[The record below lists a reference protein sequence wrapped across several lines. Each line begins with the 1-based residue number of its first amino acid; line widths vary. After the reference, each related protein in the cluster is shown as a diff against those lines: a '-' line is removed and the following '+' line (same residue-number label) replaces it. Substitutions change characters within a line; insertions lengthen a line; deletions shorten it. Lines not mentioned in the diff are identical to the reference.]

1 MISIQRMVNPSE
13 VEAQLQRILASPTF
27 VGSPRSAQF
36 LRFCVFRGATG
47 AAVDLKETTI
57 AVEVFNRPPGYD
69 PKSDPIVRVHARRV
83 REKLDQYYQ
92 TAGHDDPI
100 RIDLP
105 KGGYVPR
112 FSRTLP
118 QRKTDFSDWREPL
131 KSTEPSPPSGTFQPV
146 AAPNSLR
153 SLAGVGVL
161 LGSLILSGVS
171 VRVLWNRPGAVRRP
185 TVAALPVGLS
195 GYVSNPAWAPDGVH
209 LAYAST
215 TPSGGTHVYIAAPGS
230 SDPPQRATH
239 EDAAEMKPAWSPD
252 GQRLAF
258 LRQIDLASFN
268 VVCLN
273 LKDRSTQSYG
283 PFRALAYVM
292 QEHGALDWSP
302 DGQSLLTTEQPS
314 PSSPMR
320 LVRVSLA
327 TGERTALTAPP
338 TGSTGD
344 IDGKFSPDGRWVAF
358 RRGGLGDLYLVSSDG
373 EQEHPAIPLTFGMR
387 GVRGIAWSPDS
398 QTIFFGTHDDSI
410 DRMGIWRIARTGGT
424 PLQVTPAAMDA
435 VDPALSRNGKL
446 VFTARNLVTTVV
458 LHSLAEAMP
467 DRVLFPAGTVDKTP
481 TISPD
486 GRLVAFAS
494 DRSGIEQLWVGKIGE
509 PTPRQ
514 VTHFSNQGHVFFP
527 AWSPDSQLVAF
538 SLRNGAATNIFL
550 YDLKNDSLRQITAT
564 RNRDITPVFGADGRY
579 LYYSSNDD
587 GTSRLWRVRTDGSE
601 RAEPMFWEATVG
613 YVPSADGKWMYFV
626 DSGKTLS
633 LVRRNLQDGTSET
646 VFQTSGS
653 PSFSN
658 DLAVAGGSVYMAV
671 STEDDTRA
679 DLLQINPATGR
690 SRIVAH
696 LNGIPSAEVSGFS
709 ISADGRLLATS
720 QMTRHQST
728 LYAQATK

>member
-1 MISIQRMVNPSE
+1 MISIQDMVNPSE

-36 LRFCVFRGATG
+36 LQFCVFRGATG

-92 TAGHDDPI
+92 TAGYDDPI

-118 QRKTDFSDWREPL
+118 HRKTDFSDWREPEAHEL
-131 KSTEPSPPSGTFQPV
+131 PLPASATFAPATSPS
-146 AAPNSLR
+146 R
-153 SLAGVGVL
+153 SRNLVRLGVFFGCLILAGGLVRL
-161 LGSLILSGVS
+161 LG
-171 VRVLWNRPGAVRRP
+171 NRPDAVRP
-185 TVAALPVGLS
+185 LVVAPLPVSLS
-195 GYVSNPAWAPDGVH
+195 GYVSNPAWSPDGIH
-209 LAYAST
+209 LAYAAT
-215 TPSGGTHVYIAAPGS
+215 TPSGGMHVYIAASGS
-230 SDPPQRATH
+230 SDAPQRATH

-252 GQRLAF
+252 GRRVAF
-258 LRQIDLASFN
+258 LRPIDLASFHI
-268 VVCLN
+268 VCLS
-273 LKDRSTQSYG
+273 LKDGSTQSYG
-283 PFRALAYVM
+283 PFHTVPYVM

-320 LVRVSLA
+320 LVLVSLA

-344 IDGKFSPDGRWVAF
+344 IDGKFSPDGKWVAF
-358 RRGGLGDLYLVSSDG
+358 RRGGLGDLYLVSSKG
-373 EQEHPAIPLTFGMR
+373 EQDHPAVQMTYGMR
-387 GVRGIAWSPDS
+387 SVRGIAWSPDS
-398 QTIFFGTHDDSI
+398 QTIYFGTHDDAI

-424 PLQVTPAAMDA
+424 PLQVTPAAFDA
-435 VDPALSRNGKL
+435 VDPAISRGGKL
-446 VFTARNLVTTVV
+446 VFTARNLVTTLV
-458 LHSLAEAMP
+458 LHSLTGTVP
-467 DRVLFPAGTVDKTP
+467 DRVLFPAGAVDKTP
-481 TISPD
+481 AISPD

-494 DRSGIEQLWVGKIGE
+494 DRSGLEQLWIGKTGDGA
-509 PTPRQ
+509 PRQ
-514 VTHFSNQGHVFFP
+514 VTHFSAQGHVFFP
-527 AWSPDSQLVAF
+527 AWSPDSRLVAF

-550 YDLKNDSLRQITAT
+550 YDLRSDTLRQITAT
-564 RNRDITPVFGADGRY
+564 RNRDITPVFSADGSY

-613 YVPSADGKWMYFV
+613 YVPSSDGKWMYFV

-658 DLAVAGGSVYMAV
+658 DLAVAGGSVYLAV

-679 DLLQINPATGR
+679 DVLQINPSTGK
-690 SRIVAH
+690 SRTVAH
-696 LNGIPSAEVSGFS
+696 LDGIPSAEISGFS
-709 ISADGRLLATS
+709 VSADGRLLATS

-728 LYAQATK
+728 LYAEALR